1 MSSRYFEN
9 LDCEFYPCHSLER
22 MNCLFCFCPLY
33 RLEDC
38 GGNPSYIM
46 TVEGRKIKDCSD
58 CVFPHIEEN
67 YARVIERLE
76 SE

>member
-9 LDCEFYPCHSLER
+9 LSCEFYPCHKLER

-33 RLEDC
+33 RIENC
-38 GGNPSYIM
+38 GGSPNYI
-46 TVEGRKIKDCSD
+46 TAADGRRIKDCSD

-67 YARVIERLE
+67 YDRVLRRLE
-76 SE
+76 KE